1 MTTPFNGKYPKYD
14 FLPTSL
20 IDQIKEYRS
29 QSTQT
34 SIHEYPWSLYN
45 FDINKTN
52 RINWDKLPIKSQS
65 STSKSSMNRGLP
77 LTINEEQR
85 KRIIELLNKQK
96 DRVAQSST
104 NIKSQR
110 PAPEWLTKGFKS
122 YEDYERHKKL
132 LEISYVG
139 GNKAPIPGRPAIA
152 PRTDRQPQ
160 SWLFGWWW
168 KQGQNKSAQDYPLL
182 GKDPI
187 TWSPIKKSSQSRTGT
202 RTGKTTTRKPMGFG
216 TVLSILKGVVPIAWN
231 LAKTGGDLLV
241 NTFFQGQY
249 GEQVSTDYI
258 LGQDEMPSASEVK
271 GEEILVATRADLTK
285 RQIMAA
291 VADQAHIESS
301 AFNMPTL
308 GLKHSQV
315 TVSLHLEYTFSP
327 QPTEVN
333 TTIGIPN
340 VNFNDHVMMNLMPKN
355 FAFYNKL
362 LQHELIKF
370 NSCTIVSSNTSG
382 FDTTT
387 NVGFF
392 PATKNT
398 LHVSNAVL
406 LQMSKRLELDPE
418 EKMAYTIRYVSP
430 AIVKYEMNDQKQYT
444 KLQSLDMFL
453 EPNKIIRTEYL
464 QGLAADEALSYG
476 TVVIVKQNVGTVI
489 GMSYTVNMVFD
500 VWDYIINGC
509 KLEDVED
516 KNLDGDTT
524 DPGEPGNPDGGDD
537 GQGGDGSGSGSSRP
551 PSGSTRVGRRQVKK

>member
-1 MTTPFNGKYPKYD
+1 MGLGAILGIAKA
-14 FLPTSL
+14 L
-20 IDQIKEYRS
+20 I
-29 QSTQT
+29 
-34 SIHEYPWSLYN
+34 
-45 FDINKTN
+45 
-52 RINWDKLPIKSQS
+52 
-65 STSKSSMNRGLP
+65 
-77 LTINEEQR
+77 
-85 KRIIELLNKQK
+85 
-96 DRVAQSST
+96 
-104 NIKSQR
+104 
-110 PAPEWLTKGFKS
+110 
-122 YEDYERHKKL
+122 
-132 LEISYVG
+132 
-139 GNKAPIPGRPAIA
+139 PAIWTGV
-152 PRTDRQPQ
+152 RT
-160 SWLFGWWW
+160 
-168 KQGQNKSAQDYPLL
+168 
-182 GKDPI
+182 
-187 TWSPIKKSSQSRTGT
+187 
-202 RTGKTTTRKPMGFG
+202 
-216 TVLSILKGVVPIAWN
+216 V
-231 LAKTGGDLLV
+231 GDLAV
-241 NTFFQGQY
+241 STFFQGQV
-249 GEQVSTDYI
+249 GEQVSTDWI
-258 LGQDEMPSASEVK
+258 VGQDEMPSTSEVK
-271 GEEILVATRADLTK
+271 GEEVLVATRADLTK
-285 RQIMAA
+285 RQIIAA
-291 VADQAHIESS
+291 VADQAHIEAS
-301 AFNMPTL
+301 AFHMPIL

-327 QPTEVN
+327 QPTDVN

-370 NSCTIVSSNTSG
+370 NNCTIVSSNTSG

-398 LHVSNAVL
+398 LHVSNAIL

-430 AIVKYEMNDQKQYT
+430 SIVKYEMNDQKQYT

-489 GMSYTVNMVFD
+489 GMSYTVNMTFD

-537 GQGGDGSGSGSSRP
+537 GQEPGSRP
-551 PSGSTRVGRRQVKK
+551 PTGSARAGRRQIKK

>member
-1 MTTPFNGKYPKYD
+1 MSLTCKPQV
-14 FLPTSL
+14 PT
-20 IDQIKEYRS
+20 
-29 QSTQT
+29 
-34 SIHEYPWSLYN
+34 
-45 FDINKTN
+45 
-52 RINWDKLPIKSQS
+52 
-65 STSKSSMNRGLP
+65 
-77 LTINEEQR
+77 
-85 KRIIELLNKQK
+85 
-96 DRVAQSST
+96 
-104 NIKSQR
+104 
-110 PAPEWLTKGFKS
+110 PEWVMKGFKS
-122 YEDYERHKKL
+122 YADYERHQKL
-132 LEISYVG
+132 LEATMVG
-139 GNKAPIPGRPAIA
+139 RNGAGTNPLYKPQKFGELRPGITGGIIARPYY
-152 PRTDRQPQ
+152 RQSQ
-160 SWLFGWWW
+160 GWLFGNWW
-168 KQGQNKSAQDYPLL
+168 KQGQNKSAQDRPLL
-182 GKDPI
+182 GSDPI
-187 TWSPIKKSSQSRTGT
+187 TWSPTKKSSQSRTGNSI
-202 RTGKTTTRKPMGFG
+202 TRKPMGLG
-216 TVLSILKGVVPIAWN
+216 AVLGILKSVVPGAWDV
-231 LAKTGGDLLV
+231 LKTGGDILV
-241 NTFFQGQY
+241 NSFFQGQY
-249 GEQVSTDYI
+249 GEQVTPDYI

-301 AFNMPTL
+301 AFHMPTL

-333 TTIGIPN
+333 TTVGIPN

-355 FAFYNKL
+355 FAFYKNL
-362 LQHELIKF
+362 LKHELIKF
-370 NSCTIVSSNTSG
+370 NNCTIVSSNTSG

-476 TVVIVKQNVGTVI
+476 TVVIVKQNVGTII
-489 GMSYTVNMVFD
+489 GMSYTVNMTFD
-500 VWDYIINGC
+500 VWDYIINGY

-524 DPGEPGNPDGGDD
+524 DPGEPDDPNGGEGEGGNG
-537 GQGGDGSGSGSSRP
+537 SRP
-551 PSGSTRVGRRQVKK
+551 PTGSARAGRRQIKK

>member
-1 MTTPFNGKYPKYD
+1 MISINGKYPKYD
-14 FLPTSL
+14 APPVGLDLLNEIFKKRENKTA
-20 IDQIKEYRS
+20 QS
-29 QSTQT
+29 QSTTVQ
-34 SIHEYPWSLYN
+34 SRMDIIKKYHPEIYREIERNKQFSS
-45 FDINKTN
+45 FDLNKFH
-52 RINWDKLPIKSQS
+52 LGMS
-65 STSKSSMNRGLP
+65 ST
-77 LTINEEQR
+77 R
-85 KRIIELLNKQK
+85 KPQ
-96 DRVAQSST
+96 VAT
-104 NIKSQR
+104 
-110 PAPEWLTKGFKS
+110 PEWVMKGFKS
-122 YEDYERHKKL
+122 YADYERHQKL
-132 LEISYVG
+132 LDATMKGRNGAGVAPWAKEGISYEQWRAKQPTTVQSQG
-139 GNKAPIPGRPAIA
+139 GHNFTIPITRGGPAIKF
-152 PRTDRQPQ
+152 
-160 SWLFGWWW
+160 SLG
-168 KQGQNKSAQDYPLL
+168 NDYPLL

-187 TWSPIKKSSQSRTGT
+187 TWSPIKKSSGSGT
-202 RTGKTTTRKPMGFG
+202 ANSTTRKPMGLG
-216 TVLSILKGVVPIAWN
+216 AILGI
-231 LAKTGGDLLV
+231 AKTLIPSIWTGIRTVGDIAV
-241 NTFFQGQY
+241 STFFQGQY
-249 GEQVSTDYI
+249 GEQVTFDKEP
-258 LGQDEMPSASEVK
+258 QDEMPSASEVK

-285 RQIMAA
+285 RQIIAA

-301 AFNMPTL
+301 AFHMPTL

-327 QPTEVN
+327 QPTDVN
-333 TTIGIPN
+333 TAVGIPN

-355 FAFYNKL
+355 FAFYKNL

-370 NSCTIVSSNTSG
+370 NNCTIVSSNTSG

-398 LHVSNAVL
+398 LHVSNAIL

-464 QGLAADEALSYG
+464 QGLPADEALSYG
-476 TVVIVKQNVGTVI
+476 TVIIVKQNVGSVI

-524 DPGEPGNPDGGDD
+524 DQGEPGNPDGDD
-537 GQGGDGSGSGSSRP
+537 GQGGDGSGNGSRP
-551 PSGSTRVGRRQVKK
+551 PAGSSRVGRRQVKK

>member
-1 MTTPFNGKYPKYD
+1 MISIDGKYPKYI
-14 FLPTSL
+14 S
-20 IDQIKEYRS
+20 
-29 QSTQT
+29 
-34 SIHEYPWSLYN
+34 
-45 FDINKTN
+45 
-52 RINWDKLPIKSQS
+52 PI
-65 STSKSSMNRGLP
+65 NRGLP
-77 LTINEEQR
+77 LTLNEEQR
-85 KRIIELLNKQK
+85 KRIIELLKTQK
-96 DRVAQSST
+96 DKVAQSQTTTVQSPIDAIKKYHPEIFREIERQKQFTSFDLNKYTWKPQVST
-104 NIKSQR
+104 
-110 PAPEWLTKGFKS
+110 PEWVMKGFKS
-122 YEDYERHKKL
+122 YADYERHQKL
-132 LEISYVG
+132 LDATMVGRNGAGVAPWAKEGISYEQWRTKHPATVQSQG
-139 GNKAPIPGRPAIA
+139 GHSFTIPITRGGPAFKI
-152 PRTDRQPQ
+152 
-160 SWLFGWWW
+160 SLG
-168 KQGQNKSAQDYPLL
+168 NDYPLL

-187 TWSPIKKSSQSRTGT
+187 TWSPVKKSSQTGT
-202 RTGKTTTRKPMGFG
+202 GTGKTTTRKPMGLG
-216 TVLSILKGVVPIAWN
+216 AILGILKTVVPTAWS

-241 NTFFQGQY
+241 STFFQGQY
-249 GEQVSTDYI
+249 GDGYTFDKEP
-258 LGQDEMPSASEVK
+258 QDEMPSASEIK

-285 RQIMAA
+285 RQIFAA

-301 AFNMPTL
+301 AFHMPTL

-315 TVSLHLEYTFSP
+315 TISLHLEYTFSP

-333 TTIGIPN
+333 TTVGLPN
-340 VNFNDHVMMNLMPKN
+340 INFNDHIAMNLMPKN
-355 FAFYNKL
+355 FAFYKNL

-370 NSCTIVSSNTSG
+370 NNCTIVSSNTSG

-392 PATKNT
+392 PATKLT
-398 LHVSNAVL
+398 THVSNAVL

-430 AIVKYEMNDQKQYT
+430 AIVKYAINEQQQYT

-476 TVVIVKQNVGTVI
+476 TIVIVKQNVGSVI

-537 GQGGDGSGSGSSRP
+537 GNGSRP
-551 PSGSTRVGRRQVKK
+551 PTGSSRVGRRQVKK

>member
-1 MTTPFNGKYPKYD
+1 MIPINGKYPKYD
-14 FLPTSL
+14 APPTGL
-20 IDQIKEYRS
+20 DWIKMFTS

-34 SIHEYPWSLYN
+34 S
-45 FDINKTN
+45 KT
-52 RINWDKLPIKSQS
+52 
-65 STSKSSMNRGLP
+65 SMNRGLP
-77 LTINEEQR
+77 LTLNEEQR
-85 KRIIELLNKQK
+85 KRIIELLKTQK
-96 DRVAQSST
+96 DKVAQSQLSDMQ
-104 NIKSQR
+104 NYIKTHR
-110 PAPEWLTKGFKS
+110 PDLARYLEIKPGQGFHSFDLTKELDRFSPARKQSQSTVVHSQALPSLLKIRDIPIQIDGGKAGVAPWAKEGIS
-122 YEDYERHKKL
+122 YEQWRAKQPTTVQSQSNH
-132 LEISYVG
+132 
-139 GNKAPIPGRPAIA
+139 GN
-152 PRTDRQPQ
+152 
-160 SWLFGWWW
+160 
-168 KQGQNKSAQDYPLL
+168 DYPLL

-187 TWSPIKKSSQSRTGT
+187 TWSPIKKSSQTGT
-202 RTGKTTTRKPMGFG
+202 RTANSTTRKPMGLG
-216 TVLSILKGVVPIAWN
+216 AILSIAKVLVPSIWSGIR
-231 LAKTGGDLLV
+231 TVGDFAV
-241 NTFFQGQY
+241 STFFQGQ
-249 GEQVSTDYI
+249 EQITFDRES
-258 LGQDEMPSASEVK
+258 QDEMPSASEVK

-285 RQIMAA
+285 RQIIAA

-301 AFNMPTL
+301 AFHMPTL

-370 NSCTIVSSNTSG
+370 NNCTIVSSNTSG

-430 AIVKYEMNDQKQYT
+430 SIVKYEINDQKQYT

-537 GQGGDGSGSGSSRP
+537 GNGSRP
-551 PSGSTRVGRRQVKK
+551 PAGSARAGRRQLKK